1 MQAVIGSCSF
11 DDIACKVATTVI
23 DHKPERNTLIVDAG
37 FAAMSSDGLAPRPTI
52 PATLGMAPIQGHP
65 ELRYILVSWQ
75 FLTDLNWMKFP
86 TTFILT
92 SPFSL

>member
-52 PATLGMAPIQGHP
+52 PAALGMSPIQGHS
-65 ELRYILVSWQ
+65 ELRYISVS
-75 FLTDLNWMKFP
+75 
-86 TTFILT
+86 
-92 SPFSL
+92 